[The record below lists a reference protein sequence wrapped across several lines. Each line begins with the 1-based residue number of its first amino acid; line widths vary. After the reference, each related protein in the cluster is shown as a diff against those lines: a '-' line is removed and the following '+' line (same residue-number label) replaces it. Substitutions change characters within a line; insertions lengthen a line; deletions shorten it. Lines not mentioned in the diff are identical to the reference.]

1 MSQLDFEKGR
11 GLIPVII
18 QEEGTNEVLMLGFMN
33 REAWEKT
40 QEEGTVWFYSRSKKR
55 LWMKGETTG
64 HILQVRNIAVD
75 CDKDALLI
83 QVSPKG
89 VVCHQGRKNC
99 FQAVEGGKDD

>member
-1 MSQLDFEKGR
+1 MSQLDFEKGG

-40 QEEGTVWFYSRSKKR
+40 QEEEVVWFYSRSKKR

-64 HILQVRNIAVD
+64 HILRVRNISVD

-83 QVSPKG
+83 QVSPRE
-89 VVCHQGRKNC
+89 VVCHQGTKSC
-99 FQAVEGGKDD
+99 FQVVGGQDD